1 MSEAHSDGADEP
13 RGRVRLA
20 DVARDAG
27 VSVATVSKVLNGRRD
42 VAPHTR
48 EHVERVL
55 QTNGYLRRGGGGEP
69 SAERML
75 EIVFHEIT
83 GEWAAEIIPAV
94 ERAARDAGISLI
106 VTECGDRHSPGSAW
120 IEGVLRRRPIG
131 VILVFSDLDA
141 LEQHKL
147 HSRGINLVV
156 MDPAGEPG
164 PEVASIGSTNWAGG
178 FAAAEHLIGLG
189 HRRIAMISGPEDM
202 LCSVARVDGYR
213 SALERAG
220 IGFDAELL
228 RVGDFH
234 VEAGRE
240 RTGELMSLP
249 QPPTAIF
256 AGSDLQAVG
265 VYEYARAHG
274 VRIPEELSV
283 MGYDDLQL
291 SRWVGPPLTTIRQ
304 PLAEMAATAARQL
317 IAIHREPRPA
327 GAPISRRIELAT
339 SLVVRESTAPP
350 RPAARVTRRA
360 AFRPAEL
367 SRDGRC
373 APGRARWRSSR

>member
-1 MSEAHSDGADEP
+1 MTARSDNADGP

-27 VSVATVSKVLNGRRD
+27 VSVATVSKVLNGRPD
-42 VAPHTR
+42 VSSHTR
-48 EHVERVL
+48 AHVERRL
-55 QTNGYLRRGGGGEP
+55 QANGYLRRGGGEP
-69 SAERML
+69 RAERML
-75 EIVFHEIT
+75 ELVFHEIT

-94 ERAARDAGISLI
+94 ERAAREAGISLI
-106 VTECGDRHSPGSAW
+106 VTESGDRHSPGSAW
-120 IEGVLRRRPIG
+120 IERVLRRRPVG
-131 VILVFSDLDA
+131 VILVFSDLDPV
-141 LEQHKL
+141 EQHKL
-147 HSRGINLVV
+147 HSRGINVVV

-189 HRRIAMISGPEDM
+189 HERIGMISGPEDM

-220 IGFDAELL
+220 VGFDPELV
-228 RVGDFH
+228 RTGDFH
-234 VEAGRE
+234 VEGGLRCTA
-240 RTGELMSLP
+240 ELMGLDR
-249 QPPTAIF
+249 PPTAIF

-265 VYEYARAHG
+265 VYEHARAHG
-274 VRIPEELSV
+274 VRIPEDLSV

-304 PLAEMAATAARQL
+304 PLSEMAATAARQL
-317 IAIHREPRPA
+317 IAMEA
-327 GAPISRRIELAT
+327 GAAPLHRRIELAT

-350 RPAARVTRRA
+350 RAAGAGAGRR
-360 AFRPAEL
+360 
-367 SRDGRC
+367 
-373 APGRARWRSSR
+373 

>member
-1 MSEAHSDGADEP
+1 VQQVSEVHSERAEEP

-20 DVARDAG
+20 DVAREAG
-27 VSVATVSKVLNGRRD
+27 VSVATVSKVLNGRPD
-42 VAPHTR
+42 VATR
-48 EHVERVL
+48 TRAHVERLL
-55 QTNGYLRRGGGGEP
+55 QANGYLRRRSGEP

-75 EIVFHEIT
+75 ELVFHEIT

-94 ERAARDAGISLI
+94 ERTARQAGISLI
-106 VTECGDRHSPGSAW
+106 VTESGDRHSPGSAW
-120 IEGVLRRRPIG
+120 IEGVLRRRPVG

-141 LEQHKL
+141 IEQHKL
-147 HSRGINLVV
+147 RSRGINVVV

-164 PEVASIGSTNWAGG
+164 PDVASIGSTNWAGG

-189 HRRIAMISGPEDM
+189 HRRIGMISGPEDM
-202 LCSVARVDGYR
+202 LCAVARVDGYR

-220 IGFDAELL
+220 IGFDPELV
-228 RVGDFH
+228 RTGDFH
-234 VEAGRE
+234 VEGGHS
-240 RTGELMSLP
+240 RTAELMSLSR
-249 QPPTAIF
+249 PPTAIF

-274 VRIPEELSV
+274 LRVPEELSV

-304 PLAEMAATAARQL
+304 PLSEMAATAARQL
-317 IAIHREPRPA
+317 IAMDEEPSPS
-327 GAPISRRIELAT
+327 GAPLSRRIELAT

-350 RPAARVTRRA
+350 RA
-360 AFRPAEL
+360 
-367 SRDGRC
+367 G
-373 APGRARWRSSR
+373 

>member
-1 MSEAHSDGADEP
+1 MIGRSKISDVVEIKMSETQRETAEEP
-13 RGRVRLA
+13 RARVRLA

-27 VSVATVSKVLNGRRD
+27 VSVATVSKVLNGRPD
-42 VAPHTR
+42 VATETR
-48 EHVERVL
+48 AHVERL
-55 QTNGYLRRGGGGEP
+55 LHANGYLRRRSGEP

-75 EIVFHEIT
+75 ELVFHEIT

-94 ERAARDAGISLI
+94 ERAGRQAGISLI
-106 VTECGDRHSPGSAW
+106 VTESGDRHSPGSAW
-120 IEGVLRRRPIG
+120 IEGVMRRRPIG

-141 LEQHKL
+141 IELHKL
-147 HSRGINLVV
+147 HSRGINVVV

-164 PEVASIGSTNWAGG
+164 PDVASIGSTNWAGG

-213 SALERAG
+213 SALERAR
-220 IGFDAELL
+220 IGFDPELL
-228 RVGDFH
+228 RIGDFH
-234 VEAGRE
+234 VEAGR
-240 RTGELMSLP
+240 RCTAELMGLR
-249 QPPTAIF
+249 QPPSAIF

-274 VRIPEELSV
+274 LRIPEELSV

-304 PLAEMAATAARQL
+304 PLSEMAATAARQL
-317 IAIHREPRPA
+317 LAMNDEPTPH
-327 GAPISRRIELAT
+327 GAPVTRRIELAT

-350 RPAARVTRRA
+350 AQSRRA
-360 AFRPAEL
+360 V
-367 SRDGRC
+367 
-373 APGRARWRSSR
+373 

>member
-1 MSEAHSDGADEP
+1 MMGDDEVSEAREGVSETRGDSAHEP
-13 RGRVRLA
+13 RGRVRLV

-27 VSVATVSKVLNGRRD
+27 VSVATVSKVLNGRPD
-42 VAPHTR
+42 VSVQTR
-48 EHVERVL
+48 AHVERLL
-55 QTNGYLRRGGGGEP
+55 QANGYLRRGGGEP
-69 SAERML
+69 SAERMIEL
-75 EIVFHEIT
+75 VFHEIT

-94 ERAARDAGISLI
+94 ERAARQAGISLI
-106 VTECGDRHSPGSAW
+106 VTESGDRHSPGSAW

-131 VILVFSDLDA
+131 VILIFSDLDA

-147 HSRGINLVV
+147 RSRGINLVV
-156 MDPAGEPG
+156 MDPAGEPA
-164 PEVASIGSTNWAGG
+164 PDVASIGSTNWAGG

-189 HRRIAMISGPEDM
+189 HRRVAMISGPEDM

-220 IGFDAELL
+220 IGFDPELL
-228 RVGDFH
+228 RIGDFH
-234 VEAGRE
+234 VGAGR
-240 RTGELMSLP
+240 TCTAELMALTR
-249 QPPTAIF
+249 PPTAIF

-274 VRIPEELSV
+274 IRIPEELSV

-304 PLAEMAATAARQL
+304 PLSEMAAAATRQL
-317 IAIHREPRPA
+317 IAMDGDGTPPN
-327 GAPISRRIELAT
+327 RRIELAT

-350 RPAARVTRRA
+350 RI
-360 AFRPAEL
+360 E
-367 SRDGRC
+367 
-373 APGRARWRSSR
+373 